1 VEPREGF
8 VVSGKEYLAMD
19 IDSIN
24 IDKTVDKTHSLAG
37 QLLVAMPSMLDPNF
51 QQTVTYICEH
61 SDSGALGIIINR
73 PMDMDIG
80 EVLMQLSLEPREE
93 GHLHQPVLQGG
104 PVQSERGFV
113 LHESPHNWDST
124 TEVGHS
130 IYVTTSQDI
139 LSDVAA
145 GNGPGRMLIALGY
158 AGWEAGQLEH
168 EIRQNAWL
176 TVPASPDIVFETP
189 FQDRWQAAAKSIG
202 IDPASLSLY
211 AGNA

>member
-1 VEPREGF
+1 
-8 VVSGKEYLAMD
+8 MD
-19 IDSIN
+19 
-24 IDKTVDKTHSLAG
+24 TEKTHSLAG

-51 QQTVTYICEH
+51 HQTVTYVCEH
-61 SDSGALGIIINR
+61 SDSGALGIVINR

-80 EVLMQLSLEPREE
+80 EVLLQLSLKPNKEDN
-93 GHLHQPVLQGG
+93 LHQPVLQGG

-113 LHESPHNWDST
+113 LHESSHNWDST

-145 GNGPGRMLIALGY
+145 GNGPGRMLMALGY

-176 TVPASPDIVFETP
+176 TVPASPDLVFETP
-189 FQDRWQAAAKSIG
+189 FQDRWKAAAKSIG

>member
-1 VEPREGF
+1 
-8 VVSGKEYLAMD
+8 MD
-19 IDSIN
+19 
-24 IDKTVDKTHSLAG
+24 TEKTHSLAG

-51 QQTVTYICEH
+51 HQTVTYVCEH
-61 SDSGALGIIINR
+61 SDSGALGIVINR

-80 EVLMQLSLEPREE
+80 EVLLQLSLKPNKEDN
-93 GHLHQPVLQGG
+93 LHQPVLQGG

-113 LHESPHNWDST
+113 LHESSHNWDST
-124 TEVGHS
+124 TEVSHS

-145 GNGPGRMLIALGY
+145 GNGPGRMLMALGY

-176 TVPASPDIVFETP
+176 TVPASPNLVFEIP
-189 FQDRWQAAAKSIG
+189 FQDRWHAAAQSIG

>member
-1 VEPREGF
+1 
-8 VVSGKEYLAMD
+8 MD
-19 IDSIN
+19 
-24 IDKTVDKTHSLAG
+24 TEKTHSLAG

-51 QQTVTYICEH
+51 HQTVTYICEH
-61 SDSGALGIIINR
+61 SDSGALGIVINR

-80 EVLMQLSLEPREE
+80 EVLMQLSLEPNQEDS
-93 GHLHQPVLQGG
+93 LHQPVLQGG

-113 LHESPHNWDST
+113 LHESSHNWDST
-124 TEVGHS
+124 TEVSHS

-145 GNGPGRMLIALGY
+145 GNGPGRMLMALGY

-176 TVPASPDIVFETP
+176 TVPASPNLVFEIP
-189 FQDRWQAAAKSIG
+189 FQDRWQAAAESIG

>member
-19 IDSIN
+19 ID
-24 IDKTVDKTHSLAG
+24 KTIDKTHSLAG

-73 PMDMDIG
+73 PMDMDIS

-145 GNGPGRMLIALGY
+145 GNGPGRMLMALGY